1 MTQTSPSDRQRAQT
15 QPRAGAGQRD
25 PQAPART
32 RRNSQSDSASEARY
46 NPDQFTVNDKGV
58 VSLKTYQRP
67 FFGIQTLSAI
77 GRGTGA
83 TAPSISIDNGLYSAN
98 MTVGKEVYPSW
109 DVPED
114 ADHTKTGKLILRFTA
129 LKNTV
134 TSATITLDTW
144 ALKANELIPTT
155 PDHTASV
162 TFAVDAI
169 RKNVP
174 AVLPIILHQQICC
187 MRFRVTCS
195 ALTVVGSG
203 ELHLHAAS
211 IRYPTRYVHT
221 HEAD

>member
-1 MTQTSPSDRQRAQT
+1 MSQTSPNARQNRQT
-15 QPRAGAGQRD
+15 STRAGAGQRD
-25 PQAPART
+25 PQASART
-32 RRNSQSDSASEARY
+32 RRQTASDSAPETRY
-46 NPDQFTVNDKGV
+46 NPDQFKVSSDNV
-58 VSLKTYQRP
+58 VSLRTVPRP
-67 FFGIQTLSAI
+67 LQGVQTLSAI

-109 DVPED
+109 DIPED
-114 ADHTKTGKLILRFTA
+114 ADHTKTAKLVLRFTA

-144 ALKANELIPTT
+144 AIGINELIPTT
-155 PDHTASV
+155 PHHTTSR
-162 TFAVDAI
+162 TFAVDTI

-174 AVLPIILHQQICC
+174 CVLPIVLHKDICC

-211 IRYPTRYVHT
+211 IRYPTRYLHT